1 MMEQMTMKP
10 SSSARLPSLAALAV
24 AIGLTTLATTGVS
37 AAQHETK
44 QAQGQSQQMP
54 AGPSFARMQE
64 IMQKARQAKAPVE
77 RRQLMG
83 QHMQMMGE
91 KMEAMRGMMGD
102 MPMQGQ
108 TGGQMSDGQ
117 SMGMSSDKSEQMQQ
131 MMGEGVP
138 QMMTR
143 MRDHQAMMQQ
153 MMEQMLDQQRMMME
167 MNEQE

>member
-1 MMEQMTMKP
+1 
-10 SSSARLPSLAALAV
+10 
-24 AIGLTTLATTGVS
+24 
-37 AAQHETK
+37 
-44 QAQGQSQQMP
+44 
-54 AGPSFARMQE
+54 
-64 IMQKARQAKAPVE
+64 
-77 RRQLMG
+77 
-83 QHMQMMGE
+83 
-91 KMEAMRGMMGD
+91 
-102 MPMQGQ
+102 
-108 TGGQMSDGQ
+108 MSDGQ